1 MEEGFGLI
9 LVICC
14 TVIICIA
21 LGVGAIVGSMA
32 EKRGRSYGLWFI
44 LSLVFPLLSIIILLL
59 LGDTD
64 ERRREKIIEEEKLRA
79 SIRNSNNPIIM
90 PTSQVVNESTSQDL
104 NESTSRNLQGFP
116 NPNGKTINDL
126 YKKN

>member
-1 MEEGFGLI
+1 MEGFGLI
-9 LVICC
+9 LVICG
-14 TVIICIA
+14 TVIICIV
-21 LGVGAIVGSMA
+21 LGLCAIAGSMA
-32 EKRGRSYGLWFI
+32 EKRGRDYGLWFI
-44 LSLVFPLLSIIILLL
+44 IALVFPFLSMIILLL

-90 PTSQVVNESTSQDL
+90 PTSQVVSESTSQ
-104 NESTSRNLQGFP
+104 NLQDFP

-126 YKKN
+126 YANNRNTQ